1 MKNSWKQHECEKL
14 PSTGVQILYAMDNV
28 ERNAMTWRLIIRR
41 EATEED
47 LEENHHLEEEGE
59 TLWETSLEILH
70 CPFCGKHLL
79 EKKTKFTR
87 ITEDLAMVISQ
98 DGRQKGNDQNKG
110 EEKR

>member
-1 MKNSWKQHECEKL
+1 MKFLKEDIMKKPWKLHEFKKL

-28 ERNAMTWRLIIRR
+28 ERNANTWRLIIRR

-47 LEENHHLEEEGE
+47 LEENHHLEEIGE

-79 EKKTKFTR
+79 DKKDK
-87 ITEDLAMVISQ
+87 IYEDH
-98 DGRQKGNDQNKG
+98 GRFSHCDFSGWAA
-110 EEKR
+110 KRQ